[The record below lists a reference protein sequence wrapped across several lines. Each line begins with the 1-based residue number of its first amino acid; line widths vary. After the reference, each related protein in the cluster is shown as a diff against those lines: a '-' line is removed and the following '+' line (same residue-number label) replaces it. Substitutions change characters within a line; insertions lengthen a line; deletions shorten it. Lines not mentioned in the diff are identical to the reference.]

1 MHPGWRRILHL
12 CCTASGCKKLD
23 LDTGASK
30 SNTLDTTINL
40 LRGKMTEETVNPIKW
55 TIHETHPDKVQ
66 IAREKLSEV
75 VDPEIGMNII
85 QLGLVRDVAIEN
97 DMARLKM
104 ILTTPFCPYGP
115 AMIEM
120 TKAKAVEGLDM
131 PVTIEM
137 GMDMWDFS
145 MMEDPS
151 ALDWGMYA

>member
-1 MHPGWRRILHL
+1 M
-12 CCTASGCKKLD
+12 S
-23 LDTGASK
+23 
-30 SNTLDTTINL
+30 
-40 LRGKMTEETVNPIKW
+40 ENPEIKPIQW
-55 TIHETHPDKVQ
+55 TIHTTHPDKVDA
-66 IAREKLSEV
+66 ARASLSEV
-75 VDPEIGMNII
+75 IDPEIGMSII
-85 QLGLVRDVAIEN
+85 QLGLIRDIQIEN
-97 DMARLKM
+97 EMARLKM

-120 TKAKAVEGLDM
+120 TKAKAVEGLKM

>member
-1 MHPGWRRILHL
+1 
-12 CCTASGCKKLD
+12 
-23 LDTGASK
+23 
-30 SNTLDTTINL
+30 
-40 LRGKMTEETVNPIKW
+40 MTEETANEIQW
-55 TIHETHPDKVQ
+55 TIHQTHPDKVKPV
-66 IAREKLSEV
+66 REKLAEV

-85 QLGLVRDVAIEN
+85 QLGLIRDIAIEN
-97 DMARLKM
+97 DIARMKM

-120 TKAKAVEGLDM
+120 TKAKAVEGLNM

-137 GMDMWDFS
+137 GMEMWDFS

>member
-1 MHPGWRRILHL
+1 
-12 CCTASGCKKLD
+12 
-23 LDTGASK
+23 
-30 SNTLDTTINL
+30 
-40 LRGKMTEETVNPIKW
+40 MTEETTNEIQW
-55 TIHETHPDKVQ
+55 TIHQTHPDKVML
-66 IAREKLSEV
+66 AREKLGEV

-85 QLGLVRDVAIEN
+85 QLGLVRDIAIEN
-97 DMARLKM
+97 DIARLKM

-120 TKAKAVEGLDM
+120 TKAKAVEGLNM

-137 GMDMWDFS
+137 GMEMWDFS

>member
-1 MHPGWRRILHL
+1 
-12 CCTASGCKKLD
+12 
-23 LDTGASK
+23 
-30 SNTLDTTINL
+30 
-40 LRGKMTEETVNPIKW
+40 MTEETVNEIQW
-55 TIHETHPDKVQ
+55 TIHQTNPELVPQ
-66 IAREKLSEV
+66 AREKLAEV

-85 QLGLVRDVAIEN
+85 QLGLIRDVSVEN
-97 DMARLKM
+97 GIAHLKM

-120 TKAKAVEGLDM
+120 TKAKAVEGLNM

-137 GMDMWDFS
+137 GMDVWDFA

>member
-1 MHPGWRRILHL
+1 MSESEVKEIQ
-12 CCTASGCKKLD
+12 
-23 LDTGASK
+23 
-30 SNTLDTTINL
+30 
-40 LRGKMTEETVNPIKW
+40 W
-55 TIHETHPDKVQ
+55 TIHTTHPERVPM
-66 IAREKLSEV
+66 AREKLSEV

-85 QLGLVRDVAIEN
+85 QLGLIRDVTIEN
-97 DMARLKM
+97 DIARVKM

-120 TKAKAVEGLDM
+120 TKAKAVEGLNM

>member
-1 MHPGWRRILHL
+1 
-12 CCTASGCKKLD
+12 
-23 LDTGASK
+23 
-30 SNTLDTTINL
+30 
-40 LRGKMTEETVNPIKW
+40 MTEETTNEIQW
-55 TIHETHPDKVQ
+55 TIHQTHPDKVRQ
-66 IAREKLSEV
+66 AREKLAEV

-85 QLGLVRDVAIEN
+85 QLGLVRDIAIEN
-97 DMARLKM
+97 DIARMKM

-120 TKAKAVEGLDM
+120 TKAKAVEGLNM

-137 GMDMWDFS
+137 GMEMWDFS

>member
-1 MHPGWRRILHL
+1 
-12 CCTASGCKKLD
+12 
-23 LDTGASK
+23 
-30 SNTLDTTINL
+30 
-40 LRGKMTEETVNPIKW
+40 MTEETPPNVLHWTLHDTNPELVD
-55 TIHETHPDKVQ
+55 TL
-66 IAREKLSEV
+66 RERLAEV

-85 QLGLVRDVAIEN
+85 QLGLVRDIAVDNSVAH
-97 DMARLKM
+97 MKM

-120 TKAKAVEGLDM
+120 TKAKAVEGLNM